1 MSSLEE
7 EIKIA
12 ERNITSP
19 PDFRTA
25 QYWIDK
31 EQQLRTEKQQ
41 LRTEKQQL
49 RTKEESLLKLAT
61 PETNSISTLIFLFDT
76 YNADLSYDLVTLA
89 WLS

>member
-31 EQQLRTEKQQ
+31 EQQ